1 MDYQTFLQLR
11 FRSEKSI
18 PAVSPTQTDYTDR
31 ITKIKRQTRPRRV
44 TYASFSRQLGS
55 LSDLR
60 AQYSYAYR
68 TLVACMV
75 QRNIGVEEHHTP
87 AEACEIVLQK
97 TNYREMGALTDLFL
111 RLVYAGDQ
119 TVPDDELQA
128 ATKTACEI
136 VKGSIVT
143 IS

>member
-1 MDYQTFLQLR
+1 M
-11 FRSEKSI
+11 
-18 PAVSPTQTDYTDR
+18 
-31 ITKIKRQTRPRRV
+31 
-44 TYASFSRQLGS
+44 
-55 LSDLR
+55 
-60 AQYSYAYR
+60 
-68 TLVACMV
+68 
-75 QRNIGVEEHHTP
+75 
-87 AEACEIVLQK
+87 LQK

-119 TVPDDELQA
+119 TIPEEELQA